1 MSDTFQNTYS
11 FSKELGY
18 PSIALNSL
26 SRALVSYRVLRFLF
40 FVMDKQHGVIEIGPG
55 SAQFANLAMSD
66 GLHYEGIEVS
76 KNFWIYQNLFLNDI
90 YSKKNLIQGAMF
102 KSYHWVDAI
111 RKVNFLTSKSQRI
124 LVINHAIREMTPLS
138 LTIYLHKLDCFNR
151 IPFVICEGLGFSK
164 YRENVSIMEKFGYV
178 PIISKL
184 TKELSV
190 DLFVQQNLLQDFSF
204 LKKRGKKIWIGSSLV
219 EDFLQREDKIEMQ
232 EIFHLVNSYSRTANL
247 ISEDEIDM
255 LDAKYLKHF

>member
-1 MSDTFQNTYS
+1 
-11 FSKELGY
+11 
-18 PSIALNSL
+18 
-26 SRALVSYRVLRFLF
+26 
-40 FVMDKQHGVIEIGPG
+40 MDKQHGVIEIGPG
-55 SAQFANLAMSD
+55 SGQFANLAMSD

-90 YSKKNLIQGAMF
+90 YAKKDLIQEAMF
-102 KSYHWVDAI
+102 KVYHWVDAI

-124 LVINHAIREMTPLS
+124 LVINHALREMTPIS
-138 LTIYLHKLDCFNR
+138 LTIYLHKLDCFSR

-204 LKKRGKKIWIGSSLV
+204 LKREEKKFGLDLHWLKIFCKGKTK
-219 EDFLQREDKIEMQ
+219 
-232 EIFHLVNSYSRTANL
+232 
-247 ISEDEIDM
+247 
-255 LDAKYLKHF
+255 